1 MTPTPTSGSGPESRP
16 TPDQNGPLVG
26 PALARLPNALTLARL
41 VMAAVV
47 FLLLSLAD
55 LAIDPGPARTLA
67 GVAAVLFVL
76 AALTDAA
83 DGWLARRWRVITRFG
98 RVMDPFADK
107 ILVLGAFVLLAGPQ
121 FQIPAEGGA
130 VQATGVLPWMAVVIL
145 ARELLVTSLRGLVE
159 GAGGDFS
166 AMMSGKIKM
175 IAQSIGA
182 PAIMLIVA
190 LAEPGSRSA
199 LVAASLCAWAV
210 TVITAASA
218 WPYITRAVAI
228 AKQSDRSL
236 P

>member
-1 MTPTPTSGSGPESRP
+1 MGPT
-16 TPDQNGPLVG
+16 
-26 PALARLPNALTLARL
+26 LAKLPNALTLARL

-55 LAIDPGPARTLA
+55 LASDPGPARVLA
-67 GVAAVLFVL
+67 GVAAVLFVA

-121 FQIPAEGGA
+121 FQIPDEGGA

-166 AMMSGKIKM
+166 AMMSGKVKM
-175 IAQSIGA
+175 IAQSVGA

-190 LAEPGSRSA
+190 LAEPGSRGA
-199 LVAASLCAWAV
+199 LTAASVCAWAV
-210 TVITAASA
+210 TVISAASA
-218 WPYITRAVAI
+218 VPYITRAITSVRE
-228 AKQSDRSL
+228 QEERRSS
-236 P
+236 